1 MSSASR
7 AGTHGKISIVTQ
19 LYASDRLERTS
30 DMTNETDNR
39 VLSRK
44 GARILSDEELEMV
57 TGANGTS
64 MITGCFRC
72 TADVKPD

>member
-1 MSSASR
+1 
-7 AGTHGKISIVTQ
+7 
-19 LYASDRLERTS
+19 
-30 DMTNETDNR
+30 MTNETDNR
-39 VLSRK
+39 VLNRK
-44 GARILSDEELEMV
+44 GARTLSDEELEMV